1 MRLKMNKE
9 VGKRWVE
16 AGIILAKD
24 PKAEVDCPAC
34 QMAVLL
40 VTDVRRNT
48 GSFEFERLMTCP
60 MCGAGNV
67 LRMRDGE

>member
-1 MRLKMNKE
+1 MNKE

-40 VTDVRRNT
+40 VTDAVSYT
-48 GSFEFERLMTCP
+48 HLTLP
-60 MCGAGNV
+60 TTPYV
-67 LRMRDGE
+67 